1 MAVLRT
7 CLHFKKSE
15 LSACAAR
22 SFNIKSQKVK
32 SEKVAGNVG
41 PRSGLRVYQHS
52 GPSLLAVC

>member
-22 SFNIKSQKVK
+22 SFNIKSKKVK
-32 SEKVAGNVG
+32 K
-41 PRSGLRVYQHS
+41 
-52 GPSLLAVC
+52 